1 MFRYLVA
8 LHLILFLTGCSII
21 QALPEAASNAYRTL
35 FPKKQDVLK
44 IGIVADNTANADDL
58 GNPLS
63 VRVRL
68 YQLRQRDAFDN
79 ALYQTLLDQDQ
90 AVLAYDALSAD
101 SFTVAPSTGMHT
113 SMPLSQETQYLGV
126 VAFFRQPDRGNW
138 RLVVDRKTL
147 LSQPILS
154 LAISEYTIRLQDET
168 SR

>member
-8 LHLILFLTGCSII
+8 LHLVLLLTGCSAM
-21 QALPEAASNAYRTL
+21 QTLSDAASNAYRTV
-35 FPKKQDVLK
+35 FPKKQDVFD
-44 IGIVADNTANADDL
+44 IGIVTDNTANADSA
-58 GNPLS
+58 GNALS
-63 VRVRL
+63 VVVRI

-126 VAFFRQPDRGNW
+126 VAFFRQLDRGNW

-147 LSQPILS
+147 LSKPGLR
-154 LAISEYTIRLQDET
+154 LTISEYRIRLQDEA